1 MRQIRT
7 ELYIYISASHTEVD
21 LIGWNKKK
29 KKKKLNIVTVERIK
43 FRVD

>member
-21 LIGWNKKK
+21 LIGWNKKN
-29 KKKKLNIVTVERIK
+29 KKKLNIVTVERIK